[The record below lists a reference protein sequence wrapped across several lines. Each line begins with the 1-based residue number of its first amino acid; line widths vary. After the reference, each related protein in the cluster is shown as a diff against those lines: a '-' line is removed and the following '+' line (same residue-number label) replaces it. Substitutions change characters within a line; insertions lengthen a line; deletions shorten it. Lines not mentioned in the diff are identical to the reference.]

1 MIEGFERPEPL
12 RREIT
17 FWGLS
22 AIAINGLI
30 GAGIFALPAAA
41 AVKAGAF
48 SPVMFVICGLLITT
62 VVASFGQVASYFN
75 QTGGPI
81 VYVTHAFGPLI
92 GFQTGWL
99 LYFGRVTAFAANSNA
114 LVGYASTFWPG
125 FGQGSGRF
133 LAILAVCT
141 YLTAVNV
148 IGVKRGVGTINWLTV
163 LKLIPLVLF
172 IGFGFSHFD
181 LTLFLAAE
189 VPAADSFAGTLLLLV
204 YAYVG
209 FEGAVIP
216 AGESRNPK
224 RDLPRALLMT
234 VGVTALLYFLIQSV
248 SLSLLPNLA
257 EAKAPLADAAGVMF
271 GASGMLLMSVA
282 ALLSIAGNL
291 SAIMLAAPRMTYA
304 LARETTLPG
313 WFGSVH
319 SKYRT
324 PANSILFLGG
334 LAFVLAVSGSFI
346 WLAVMSSLSRM
357 LGYGI
362 CIATIPI
369 LKKKFGNTAEA
380 FKLPGGYL
388 IPAAAFLLCL
398 WLTLQADMASWLMT
412 AAFVVVG
419 AVLYVLS
426 RRSAASN

>member
-1 MIEGFERPEPL
+1 MTEGFERAEPL

-41 AVKAGAF
+41 AIKAGAF
-48 SPVMFVICGLLITT
+48 SPVMFIICGLLITT
-62 VVASFGQVASYFN
+62 VVASFGQIASYFN

-81 VYVTHAFGPLI
+81 VYAGHAFGPLV

-99 LYFGRVTAFAANSNA
+99 LYFGRVTAFAANTNA
-114 LVGYASTFWPG
+114 LVGYASTFWSG
-125 FGQGSGRF
+125 FGHGGGRF
-133 LAILAVCT
+133 LAILAVCA

-148 IGVKRGVGTINWLTV
+148 IGVRRGVGTINWLTI
-163 LKLIPLVLF
+163 LKLIPLILF
-172 IGFGFSHFD
+172 IGFGLAYFD
-181 LTLFLAAE
+181 LNLFLEAE
-189 VPAADSFAGTLLLLV
+189 VPAAGSFAGTLLLLV

-209 FEGAVIP
+209 FEGALIP
-216 AGESRNPK
+216 AGEARNPK
-224 RDLPRALLMT
+224 HDLPRALLTT

-248 SLSLLPNLA
+248 SLSVLPNIA

-271 GASGMLLMSVA
+271 GATGILIMTVA
-282 ALLSIAGNL
+282 ALCSISGNL
-291 SAIMLAAPRMTYA
+291 SSIMLAAPRMTYA
-304 LARETTLPG
+304 LAREASLPD

-319 SKYRT
+319 AEYRT
-324 PANSILFLGG
+324 PSNSIIFLGV
-334 LAFVLAVSGSFI
+334 LAFALAVSGSFI

-369 LKKKFGNTAEA
+369 LKKKFGNTSQA
-380 FKLPGGYL
+380 FRLPGGYL
-388 IPAAAFLLCL
+388 IPGVAFLLCL
-398 WLTLQADMASWLMT
+398 WLTFQADMASWVMT
-412 AAFVVVG
+412 AGFVSVG
-419 AVLYVLS
+419 AILYFLS
-426 RRSAASN
+426 RRSR